1 MSTFTYRTMGPGVRC
16 HWQIDPHHRT
26 RGSYGYDT
34 EAETRAAEEEEIAK
48 LNSGEW
54 AALGCIVEHQCEK
67 CGDWFEGDSCWGI
80 VTETDGPTLDSFARD
95 QFTLKNSPTCD
106 RCHQA
111 YLLES
116 AAEYLKRVDFE
127 IHGLHNA
134 HYLRVHLQ
142 DMAKG
147 LRER

>member
-1 MSTFTYRTMGPGVRC
+1 MSTFTYRNMGPGVRC
-16 HWQIDPHHRT
+16 HWVYDPHHET

-34 EAETRAAEEEEIAK
+34 EAETRAAEDEEIAK

-67 CGDWFEGDSCWGI
+67 CGDWFAGDSCWGI
-80 VTETDGPTLDSFARD
+80 VIEPNGATLDSFARD

-116 AAEYLKRVDFE
+116 AVEYLKRVDTQ
-127 IHGLHNA
+127 IHGLFSA
-134 HYLRVHLQ
+134 SRLALHLM
-142 DMAKG
+142 DMAKE
-147 LRER
+147 LRKR